1 MTQHVSAILHIP
13 HASKEIP
20 RRHRAGI
27 LLSDEDLARELLL
40 MTDSFVDEL
49 FCLPSADGARIVY
62 PVSRLVVDPERLLD
76 DSREPMSAVGMGV
89 IYAKTASGADLRLP
103 PTHQERAE
111 LLSTF
116 YVPHHR
122 ALEEAVDR
130 SLRDHSRA
138 LIFDCHSFP
147 SAPLPYEPDQSLN
160 RPALC
165 VGTDDTHTPAWLTS
179 TVCDT
184 ARARGF
190 SVDLNRPFAGTL
202 VPLKHLEKDDRVW
215 SVMIEVKRSLYMHEG
230 MGTRLAG
237 FSEVRDKLTALLS
250 ATIAAAAHEARGG

>member
-1 MTQHVSAILHIP
+1 MTQHLPAILHIP
-13 HASKEIP
+13 HASKEVP
-20 RRHRAGI
+20 HRNRTDL

-49 FCLPSADGARIVY
+49 FCLPSADAVRFVY

-76 DSREPMSAVGMGV
+76 DGREPMAAVGMGV
-89 IYAKTASGADLRLP
+89 IYTKTASGADLRLP
-103 PTHQERAE
+103 PTDQERAE
-111 LLSTF
+111 LLSTY

-122 ALEEAVDR
+122 ALEDAVDR
-130 SLRDHSRA
+130 SLRDHGRA

-147 SAPLPYEPDQSLN
+147 SAPLPYEPDQSPN
-160 RPALC
+160 RPDLC

-179 TVCDT
+179 AVCDT
-184 ARARGF
+184 AMARGF

-230 MGTRLAG
+230 KGTRLAG
-237 FSEVRDKLTALLS
+237 FGEVRDELTALLS
-250 ATIAAAAHEARGG
+250 AAIATAAHEARGG